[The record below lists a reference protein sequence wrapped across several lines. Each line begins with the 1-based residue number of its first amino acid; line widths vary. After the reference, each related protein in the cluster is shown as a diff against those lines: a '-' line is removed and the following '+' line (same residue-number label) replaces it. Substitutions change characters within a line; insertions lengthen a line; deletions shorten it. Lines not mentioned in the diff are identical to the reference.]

1 MWDEAGRVG
10 LALEFMAEIDCSA
23 SLASEYPWTIRL
35 ASCTR
40 RIGRLSLKAVLSAAE
55 IGYTC
60 KMKTRY
66 LVYSSQKPSLL
77 RKIAAIAVLTV
88 TAVAAVM
95 FSAVLLALLLCVAI
109 VAGIYLW
116 WKTRAL
122 RRQMRE
128 MQVAETEA
136 CAMQEDDAGIVIE
149 GEAVRVDAKRDT
161 P

>member
-1 MWDEAGRVG
+1 
-10 LALEFMAEIDCSA
+10 
-23 SLASEYPWTIRL
+23 
-35 ASCTR
+35 
-40 RIGRLSLKAVLSAAE
+40 
-55 IGYTC
+55 
-60 KMKTRY
+60 MKTRY
-66 LVYSSQKPSLL
+66 LVYSSQKPGLL
-77 RKIAAIAVLTV
+77 RKTAAIAVLTV

-95 FSAVLLALLLCVAI
+95 FSAVLLALLLCAAI

-128 MQVAETEA
+128 MQAAEMET
-136 CAMQEDDAGIVIE
+136 CSMQEDDEGIVIE